1 MYAIRGAPRVTCW
14 GGAVFDTAI
23 AFHLFYGMVLM
34 APNSAW
40 VLIMIILT
48 VSLLWHTDLARGVKI
63 ASGTP
68 EDT

>member
-1 MYAIRGAPRVTCW
+1 MHAIRGAPRVTCW
-14 GGAVFDTAI
+14 GASVFDTAI
-23 AFHLFYGMVLM
+23 AFQVFYGMVLM
-34 APNSAW
+34 AIKLW